1 MSKKLENLR
10 ENLCG
15 ELEKVAR
22 KEEIST
28 SDLEIIDKLAHS
40 IKNLDK
46 VMLGNEMIEQY
57 GYDFP
62 SYSGAR
68 RGRDGDSDGRYN
80 EGGRR
85 GRSRDGGSYESSY
98 DRSYERSYDGSY
110 DSSYERGRGGRSRE
124 SREGGRS
131 RDGSYEY
138 SGDRGYSGHDK
149 EIDRFKMMMQD
160 AVNQL

>member
-1 MSKKLENLR
+1 MSKKLESLR
-10 ENLCG
+10 ETLCG
-15 ELEKVAR
+15 ELEKVAK

-28 SDLEIIDKLAHS
+28 NDLEIIDKLTHS

-46 VMLGNEMIEQY
+46 VMLGNEMIEEY

-85 GRSRDGGSYESSY
+85 GRSRDSY
-98 DRSYERSYDGSY
+98 DRSYDYSGRSYEN
-110 DSSYERGRGGRSRE
+110 SYERGRD
-124 SREGGRS
+124 GRS
-131 RDGSYEY
+131 RDNSYEY
-138 SGDRGYSGHDK
+138 SGNRGGYSGHDK

>member
-1 MSKKLENLR
+1 MSKKLEHLR
-10 ENLCG
+10 DTLCG
-15 ELEKVAR
+15 ELDKVAR
-22 KEEIST
+22 KEELSM
-28 SDLEIIDKLAHS
+28 SDLDIIDKLTHS

-46 VMLGNEMIEQY
+46 VMLGNEMIEEY

-80 EGGRR
+80 EGSRR
-85 GRSRDGGSYESSY
+85 GRSRD
-98 DRSYERSYDGSY
+98 SY
-110 DSSYERGRGGRSRE
+110 DSSYERGGRSNDR
-124 SREGGRS
+124 
-131 RDGSYEY
+131 SYEY
-138 SGDRGYSGHDK
+138 SGTRGYSGHDK

>member
-1 MSKKLENLR
+1 MSKKLESLR
-10 ENLCG
+10 DTLCG
-15 ELEKVAR
+15 ELEKVAK
-22 KEEIST
+22 KEELSM
-28 SDLEIIDKLAHS
+28 SDLDVIDKLTHS

-46 VMLGNEMIEQY
+46 VMLGNEMIEEY

-80 EGGRR
+80 EGSRR
-85 GRSRDGGSYESSY
+85 GRSRDSYDSSY
-98 DRSYERSYDGSY
+98 DRSYDN
-110 DSSYERGRGGRSRE
+110 SYERGGRSNDR
-124 SREGGRS
+124 
-131 RDGSYEY
+131 SYEY
-138 SGDRGYSGHDK
+138 SGTRGYSGHDK

>member
-1 MSKKLENLR
+1 MRKEDNMSKKLESLR
-10 ENLCG
+10 DTLCG
-15 ELEKVAR
+15 ELEKVAK
-22 KEEIST
+22 KEEINL
-28 SDLEIIDKLAHS
+28 SDLDVIDKLTHS

-46 VMLGNEMIEQY
+46 VMLGNEMIEEY

-80 EGGRR
+80 EGSRR
-85 GRSRDGGSYESSY
+85 GRSRDNY
-98 DRSYERSYDGSY
+98 DYSGRSYEN
-110 DSSYERGRGGRSRE
+110 SYERD
-124 SREGGRS
+124 GRS
-131 RDGSYEY
+131 RDRSYEY
-138 SGDRGYSGHDK
+138 SGNHGYSGHDK

>member
-10 ENLCG
+10 DTLCG

-22 KEEIST
+22 KEEINM
-28 SDLEIIDKLAHS
+28 SDLDVIDKLTHS

-46 VMLGNEMIEQY
+46 VMLGNEMIEEY

-80 EGGRR
+80 EGSRR
-85 GRSRDGGSYESSY
+85 GRSRDSYDYSGRSYDDGRSYESSY
-98 DRSYERSYDGSY
+98 DNYRDYSRN
-110 DSSYERGRGGRSRE
+110 RGEYSRE
-124 SREGGRS
+124 
-131 RDGSYEY
+131 
-138 SGDRGYSGHDK
+138 RGYSGHDK
-149 EIDRFKMMMQD
+149 DIDRFKHMMQD

>member
-1 MSKKLENLR
+1 MHKLESLR

-15 ELEKVAR
+15 ELEKVAK
-22 KEEIST
+22 KEEISMQ
-28 SDLEIIDKLAHS
+28 DLDVIDKLTHS

-46 VMLGNEMIEQY
+46 VMLGNEMIEEY

-80 EGGRR
+80 ESSRR
-85 GRSRDGGSYESSY
+85 GRSRDSY
-98 DRSYERSYDGSY
+98 DYSGRSY
-110 DSSYERGRGGRSRE
+110 DSSYERGYDGR
-124 SREGGRS
+124 GRS
-131 RDGSYEY
+131 RDSYEY
-138 SGDRGYSGHDK
+138 SGNRGYSGHDE

-160 AVNQL
+160 AVNRM

>member
-1 MSKKLENLR
+1 MSKKLETLR
-10 ENLCG
+10 DTLCG

-28 SDLEIIDKLAHS
+28 NDLDIIDKLTHS

-46 VMLGNEMIEQY
+46 VMLGNEMIEEY

-85 GRSRDGGSYESSY
+85 GRSRDSY
-98 DRSYERSYDGSY
+98 DRSYDYSGRSYEN
-110 DSSYERGRGGRSRE
+110 SYERGRD
-124 SREGGRS
+124 GRS
-131 RDGSYEY
+131 RDEY
-138 SGDRGYSGHDK
+138 SRNRDGYSGHDK

>member
-10 ENLCG
+10 DTLCG

-22 KEEIST
+22 KEEISM
-28 SDLEIIDKLAHS
+28 SDLDVIDKLTHS

-62 SYSGAR
+62 DYSGAR

-80 EGGRR
+80 EGSRR
-85 GRSRDGGSYESSY
+85 GRSRDSY
-98 DRSYERSYDGSY
+98 DTSYDYS
-110 DSSYERGRGGRSRE
+110 GRNYNRDYSRE
-124 SREGGRS
+124 
-131 RDGSYEY
+131 
-138 SGDRGYSGHDK
+138 RGYSGHEHTD
-149 EIDRFKMMMQD
+149 IDRFKHMMQD

>member
-1 MSKKLENLR
+1 MSKKLESLR
-10 ENLCG
+10 DTLCG
-15 ELEKVAR
+15 ELEKVAK

-28 SDLEIIDKLAHS
+28 NDLDIIDKLTHS

-46 VMLGNEMIEQY
+46 VMLGNEMIEEY

-80 EGGRR
+80 EGSRR
-85 GRSRDGGSYESSY
+85 GRSRDSY
-98 DRSYERSYDGSY
+98 DYSGRSYEN
-110 DSSYERGRGGRSRE
+110 SYERD
-124 SREGGRS
+124 GRS
-131 RDGSYEY
+131 RDRSYEY
-138 SGDRGYSGHDK
+138 SGNRGYSGHDK

>member
-1 MSKKLENLR
+1 MSKKLESLR
-10 ENLCG
+10 DTLCG
-15 ELEKVAR
+15 ELEKVAK
-22 KEEIST
+22 KEEISLN
-28 SDLEIIDKLAHS
+28 DLDVIDKLTHS

-80 EGGRR
+80 EGGSRR
-85 GRSRDGGSYESSY
+85 GRSRD
-98 DRSYERSYDGSY
+98 SY
-110 DSSYERGRGGRSRE
+110 DSSYDSYGRRSYNDGRGYE
-124 SREGGRS
+124 
-131 RDGSYEY
+131 RDY
-138 SGDRGYSGHDK
+138 SGERGYSGHEHTD
-149 EIDRFKMMMQD
+149 IDRFKHMMQD

>member
-10 ENLCG
+10 DTLCG

-22 KEEIST
+22 KEEINM
-28 SDLEIIDKLAHS
+28 SDLDVIDKLTHS

-62 SYSGAR
+62 DYSGAR

-80 EGGRR
+80 EGSRR
-85 GRSRDGGSYESSY
+85 GRSRDSYNTSYDYSGRSYNDGRSY
-98 DRSYERSYDGSY
+98 DRSYDN
-110 DSSYERGRGGRSRE
+110 
-124 SREGGRS
+124 S
-131 RDGSYEY
+131 RDY
-138 SGDRGYSGHDK
+138 SGNRGYSGHEHTD
-149 EIDRFKMMMQD
+149 IDRFKHMMQD

>member
-1 MSKKLENLR
+1 MSKKLETLR
-10 ENLCG
+10 DTLCG

-28 SDLEIIDKLAHS
+28 NDLDIIDKLTHS

-46 VMLGNEMIEQY
+46 VMLGNEMIEEY

-85 GRSRDGGSYESSY
+85 GRSRDSY
-98 DRSYERSYDGSY
+98 DRSYDYSGRSYEN
-110 DSSYERGRGGRSRE
+110 SYERERD
-124 SREGGRS
+124 GRS
-131 RDGSYEY
+131 RDEY
-138 SGDRGYSGHDK
+138 SRNRDGYSGHDK

>member
-1 MSKKLENLR
+1 MSKKLESLR
-10 ENLCG
+10 DTLCG
-15 ELEKVAR
+15 ELEKVAK

-28 SDLEIIDKLAHS
+28 NDLEIIDKLTHS

-80 EGGRR
+80 EGSRR
-85 GRSRDGGSYESSY
+85 GRSRD
-98 DRSYERSYDGSY
+98 SYDGSY
-110 DSSYERGRGGRSRE
+110 DYSGRSYEDGRSYERGYDN
-124 SREGGRS
+124 S
-131 RDGSYEY
+131 RDYSRNRGEY
-138 SGDRGYSGHDK
+138 SGNRGGYSGHDK

>member
-10 ENLCG
+10 DTLCG

-22 KEEIST
+22 KEEISM
-28 SDLEIIDKLAHS
+28 SDLDVIDKLTHS

-62 SYSGAR
+62 DYSGAR

-80 EGGRR
+80 EGSRR
-85 GRSRDGGSYESSY
+85 GRSRDSY
-98 DRSYERSYDGSY
+98 DTSCDYSGRNYDRDY
-110 DSSYERGRGGRSRE
+110 SRE
-124 SREGGRS
+124 
-131 RDGSYEY
+131 
-138 SGDRGYSGHDK
+138 RGYSGHEHTD
-149 EIDRFKMMMQD
+149 IDRFKHMMQD

>member
-1 MSKKLENLR
+1 MSKKLESLR
-10 ENLCG
+10 DTLCG

-28 SDLEIIDKLAHS
+28 NDLEIIDKLTHS

-46 VMLGNEMIEQY
+46 VMLGNEMIEEY

-80 EGGRR
+80 EGSRR
-85 GRSRDGGSYESSY
+85 GRSRDSY
-98 DRSYERSYDGSY
+98 DYSGRSYEN
-110 DSSYERGRGGRSRE
+110 SYERD
-124 SREGGRS
+124 GRS
-131 RDGSYEY
+131 RDRSYEY
-138 SGDRGYSGHDK
+138 SGNRGYSGHDK

>member
-10 ENLCG
+10 DTLCG

-22 KEEIST
+22 KEEINM
-28 SDLEIIDKLAHS
+28 SDLDVIDKLTHS

-62 SYSGAR
+62 DYSGAR

-80 EGGRR
+80 ESSRR
-85 GRSRDGGSYESSY
+85 GRSRDGY
-98 DRSYERSYDGSY
+98 DRSYDYS
-110 DSSYERGRGGRSRE
+110 GRGYNSDYSRE
-124 SREGGRS
+124 
-131 RDGSYEY
+131 
-138 SGDRGYSGHDK
+138 RGYSGHENSD
-149 EIDRFKMMMQD
+149 IDRFKHMMQD